1 MRSRGPDISRARARL
16 AALLLVGGLTV
27 VGPAGI
33 AAAQVTTVETVPPM
47 VDADGRTADE
57 RIDQVVVLL
66 RVLGVVLVVGTAGYW
81 WRTRPA
87 TVERLAA
94 SESEVEVGSTE
105 VVG

>member
-1 MRSRGPDISRARARL
+1 M
-16 AALLLVGGLTV
+16 AALLIVGTLVALA
-27 VGPAGI
+27 PAGL
-33 AAAQVTTVETVPPM
+33 AAAQVTTVETVPPA

-57 RIDQVVVLL
+57 RIDQVVLLL

-81 WRTRPA
+81 WRTRPT

-94 SESEVEVGSTE
+94 AEPVLDERAGSTK